1 MLPAFLTVEFVDR
14 HGSIILNHFRHTGNQ
29 DDKNS
34 IFSDDCLFD
43 CDRFDLDLD
52 IFGQTSHL
60 DGCPGR
66 VGRLEKLAVDSIHL
80 GEVIH
85 ILEENRALDD
95 LVKGASGSF
104 DNGLHVSQHETSLL
118 LDSAHLQLP
127 SRRVDCDLT
136 GGKDESV
143 GFDGL
148 RVGADRF
155 WRLIRLDF
163 FFHVCSP
170 SFIQWKGWA
179 D

>member
-1 MLPAFLTVEFVDR
+1 MLPAFFTEELVDR
-14 HGSIILNHFRHTGNQ
+14 HGCIILNHYRPRGNQ
-29 DDKNS
+29 GDKDIS
-34 IFSDDCLFD
+34 YSDDGLFD
-43 CDRFDLDLD
+43 CDCLDLDLD
-52 IFGQTSHL
+52 IFGKTSHL
-60 DGCPGR
+60 DSCPGR
-66 VGRLEKLAVDSIHL
+66 VRRLEKLAVDSIHL

-85 ILEENRALDD
+85 ILKENRAFDD
-95 LVKGASGSF
+95 LVEGTSGSLN
-104 DNGLHVSQHETSLL
+104 DGLHVSQNETRLL
-118 LDSAHLQLP
+118 LDSAKLQLP
-127 SRRVDCDLT
+127 ARRVDRDLT